1 MAKEQHASSSNGGGK
16 KEVLKRLLE
25 APVPTPAPV
34 EAPAPVR
41 DIIELTPA
49 EQEELRSLD
58 RLILER
64 KASVSDLVMSFEQ
77 EKLQRLQ
84 AVQHASNAYMERAK
98 ALLQSRGV
106 NLESPNE
113 RWNLDTTKMVFNRLK

>member
-25 APVPTPAPV
+25 APVPTPA
-34 EAPAPVR
+34 
-41 DIIELTPA
+41 LTPA